1 MMDKY
6 LITFRNI
13 ALPAGFFF
21 LLLAVGCGD
30 QAETPSE
37 PKMVSQKIIAPKD
50 TVTPPKKIEVPVSE
64 PTIQPEAA
72 IAKKEVEKTTKEP
85 EVTAS
90 EKPEMVVSQKIIAPQ
105 DDTVKQPE
113 KTEPAIS
120 ESEAE
125 KPEADL
131 AAPPAGEEFDET
143 EKQVIA
149 SISVMAQ
156 KKKSLD
162 TTDVYNPE
170 GKIDPFAPLF
180 KEEQAV
186 RAGEG
191 KREERI
197 PLTPIEKVD
206 LSQLKLVGVIRAPS
220 GNKAMVEESSGK
232 GYIVT
237 EGTPIGIHWG
247 KVFEIL
253 NDSIIVEE
261 EVEDIYGNITKQK
274 RELKLQKPLGE
285 I

>member
-6 LITFRNI
+6 LIIIRNI
-13 ALPAGFFF
+13 AFLAGLFF
-21 LLLAVGCGD
+21 LVPGCGD
-30 QAETPSE
+30 QTETPSE
-37 PKMVSQKIIAPKD
+37 PKMVSQKIIAKKD
-50 TVTPPKKIEVPVSE
+50 TVTPQKKIE
-64 PTIQPEAA
+64 
-72 IAKKEVEKTTKEP
+72 
-85 EVTAS
+85 
-90 EKPEMVVSQKIIAPQ
+90 
-105 DDTVKQPE
+105 
-113 KTEPAIS
+113 PAL
-120 ESEAE
+120 SEAK

-131 AAPPAGEEFDET
+131 AAPPAGDKFQAAVPETKDDET

-149 SISVMAQ
+149 SIAVMAQ

-180 KEEQAV
+180 KEEQAG

-232 GYIVT
+232 GYIIT
-237 EGTPIGIHWG
+237 EGTPIGIHRG
-247 KVFEIL
+247 KVVEIL
-253 NDSIIVEE
+253 KDTIIVEE
-261 EVEDIYGNITKQK
+261 EVEDVYGNITKQK
-274 RELKLQKPLGE
+274 RELKLQKPFGE